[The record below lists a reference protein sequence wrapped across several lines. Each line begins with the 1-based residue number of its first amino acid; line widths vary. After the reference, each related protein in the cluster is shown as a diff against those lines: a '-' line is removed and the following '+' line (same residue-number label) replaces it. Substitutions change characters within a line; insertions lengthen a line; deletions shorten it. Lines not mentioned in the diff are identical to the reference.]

1 MYFAILLFENSLQCT
16 KSRHLEIQIRKH
28 FSDPL
33 PTPYLPRRLRCFDPR
48 AMALELGAVRPL
60 MINGILSV
68 EILDAESVLRATA
81 FSTKHTAEVRTID
94 RCTENDV
101 N

>member
-1 MYFAILLFENSLQCT
+1 MQTNVAVGLTSLNNQIQASGAERRNLSPECT

-48 AMALELGAVRPL
+48 AMALELGACGASSLAFPL
-60 MINGILSV
+60 RLILQF
-68 EILDAESVLRATA
+68 DHWQ
-81 FSTKHTAEVRTID
+81 K
-94 RCTENDV
+94 
-101 N
+101 